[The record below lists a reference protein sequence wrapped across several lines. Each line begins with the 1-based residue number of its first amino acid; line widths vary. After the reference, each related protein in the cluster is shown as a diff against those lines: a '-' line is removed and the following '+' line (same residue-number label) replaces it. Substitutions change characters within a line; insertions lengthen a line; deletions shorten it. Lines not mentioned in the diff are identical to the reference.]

1 MMPREIAPGVY
12 CLGSEQV
19 NWYLVED
26 GGRFSAVD
34 AGLPGFKKT
43 LAADL
48 RTLGIAA
55 RDIDA
60 VVLTHSDGDHT
71 GMARLFHDA
80 GVRVLIHEADE
91 PTLRKPGPKKGDGRP
106 SRVLANLWRRS
117 TRKILGH
124 AIKNGGARP
133 PKVDGAET
141 FSGGDVL
148 DVPGHFRVIHTPGHT
163 EGHCALLDEA
173 RRVLFAGDALID
185 HRIVTKG
192 RGPQVMPPFTNV
204 DTAQAVASLD
214 ALEAVDDSVDVMVF
228 GHGVPWHDGV
238 AKAVASAR
246 RRAPQ
251 L

>member
-34 AGLPGFKKT
+34 AGLPRFKKT

-71 GMARLFHDA
+71 GLARLFHDA

-91 PTLRKPGPKKGDGRP
+91 PSLRKPGPKGGDAKA
-106 SRVLANLWRRS
+106 SSILANLWRR
-117 TRKILGH
+117 
-124 AIKNGGARP
+124 
-133 PKVDGAET
+133 
-141 FSGGDVL
+141 
-148 DVPGHFRVIHTPGHT
+148 
-163 EGHCALLDEA
+163 
-173 RRVLFAGDALID
+173 
-185 HRIVTKG
+185 
-192 RGPQVMPPFTNV
+192 
-204 DTAQAVASLD
+204 
-214 ALEAVDDSVDVMVF
+214 
-228 GHGVPWHDGV
+228 
-238 AKAVASAR
+238 
-246 RRAPQ
+246 
-251 L
+251 